1 MTQAEQ
7 AVLLW
12 PMLALAARTQQIL
25 SYAAV
30 EGYTGIA
37 RYGLNRALGL
47 IHDYCKRRG
56 RPLLNTIVV
65 SQQSGMPG
73 EGFPED
79 LSPVEIKVEQG
90 RVFLF
95 DWSGHDKPRPDD
107 FRLLPA
113 QIEIR
118 GATLSALASSM
129 ANKYRTQPS
138 PCAPIR
144 ERVLTNQPR
153 GSVIALVFC
162 PGFPAVSL
170 RRRPFGFC
178 GSWHPFPVLGK
189 QD

>member
-1 MTQAEQ
+1 MEKEPMTQAEQ

-56 RPLLNTIVV
+56 WPLLNTIVV

-107 FRLLPA
+107 FQA
-113 QIEIR
+113 AA
-118 GATLSALASSM
+118 GA
-129 ANKYRTQPS
+129 N
-138 PCAPIR
+138 
-144 ERVLTNQPR
+144 
-153 GSVIALVFC
+153 
-162 PGFPAVSL
+162 
-170 RRRPFGFC
+170 
-178 GSWHPFPVLGK
+178 
-189 QD
+189 

>member
-1 MTQAEQ
+1 MEKEPMTQAEQ

-37 RYGLNRALGL
+37 RHGLNRALGL

-56 RPLLNTIVV
+56 WPLLNTIVV

-90 RVFLF
+90 RVFLVRLVRARQTTPRRF
-95 DWSGHDKPRPDD
+95 SGCCRRK
-107 FRLLPA
+107 LKS
-113 QIEIR
+113 
-118 GATLSALASSM
+118 GGNLSALASSM
-129 ANKYRTQPS
+129 ANKYRTQPCECGHCETIHYATCII
-138 PCAPIR
+138 PVKGP
-144 ERVLTNQPR
+144 P
-153 GSVIALVFC
+153 VF
-162 PGFPAVSL
+162 
-170 RRRPFGFC
+170 
-178 GSWHPFPVLGK
+178 
-189 QD
+189 

>member
-1 MTQAEQ
+1 MEQEPMTQAEQ

-37 RYGLNRALGL
+37 RHGLNRALGL

-56 RPLLNTIVV
+56 WPLLNTIVV

-107 FRLLPA
+107 FQA
-113 QIEIR
+113 AS
-118 GATLSALASSM
+118 GA
-129 ANKYRTQPS
+129 N
-138 PCAPIR
+138 
-144 ERVLTNQPR
+144 
-153 GSVIALVFC
+153 
-162 PGFPAVSL
+162 
-170 RRRPFGFC
+170 
-178 GSWHPFPVLGK
+178 
-189 QD
+189 

>member
-1 MTQAEQ
+1 MEKEPMNQAEQ

-37 RYGLNRALGL
+37 RHGLNRALAL

-56 RPLLNTIVV
+56 WPLLNTIVV

-73 EGFPED
+73 EGSPED
-79 LSPVEIKVEQG
+79 LSAVEIKVEQG

-107 FRLLPA
+107 FQTA
-113 QIEIR
+113 S
-118 GATLSALASSM
+118 GA
-129 ANKYRTQPS
+129 N
-138 PCAPIR
+138 
-144 ERVLTNQPR
+144 
-153 GSVIALVFC
+153 
-162 PGFPAVSL
+162 
-170 RRRPFGFC
+170 
-178 GSWHPFPVLGK
+178 
-189 QD
+189 